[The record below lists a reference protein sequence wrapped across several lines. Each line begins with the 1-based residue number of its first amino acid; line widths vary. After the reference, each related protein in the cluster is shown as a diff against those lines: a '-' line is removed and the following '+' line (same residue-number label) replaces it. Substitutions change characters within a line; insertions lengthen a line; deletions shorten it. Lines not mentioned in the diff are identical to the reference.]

1 MSTYQDTLDYLY
13 AKLPMYNR
21 IGAAAIKNNLD
32 NTLAICS
39 FLGNPE
45 KKYPCIHIAGTNGK
59 GSSSHMLASIFQA
72 AGYKTGLYTSP
83 HLYDF
88 RERIKVNGQMCP
100 ETFVTNF
107 TNKVKPLIEAIEPS
121 FFEITVGMAF
131 DYFEQEQCDIAII
144 ETGLGG
150 RLDST
155 NVIQPI
161 LSLITNIGWDHMALL
176 GNTLPAIAAEKAGI
190 IKEKTPIVISEV
202 IAETKDIFIGTASKL
217 NAPIYFAEDF
227 LQFKSFTNHWT
238 TAHFEYDQISIDCD
252 LPGKYQYKNIRGVL
266 QCVHLLKKMG
276 WKLDDTHVT
285 RGLQQI
291 KATTGLMGRWECI
304 QESPKLF
311 LDVAHNEH
319 GMHALLEQLSTLQYQ
334 QLHIITGMVK
344 DKDVD
349 AVLEL
354 LPKDALYY
362 FSNAHIP
369 RAMPAIELAEK
380 AHILGIQG
388 TIYENVNEAIEAANK
403 NAHSNDLIIV
413 MGSIFLVAEVSRPT

>member
-1 MSTYQDTLDYLY
+1 
-13 AKLPMYNR
+13 
-21 IGAAAIKNNLD
+21 
-32 NTLAICS
+32 
-39 FLGNPE
+39 
-45 KKYPCIHIAGTNGK
+45 
-59 GSSSHMLASIFQA
+59 
-72 AGYKTGLYTSP
+72 
-83 HLYDF
+83 
-88 RERIKVNGQMCP
+88 
-100 ETFVTNF
+100 
-107 TNKVKPLIEAIEPS
+107 
-121 FFEITVGMAF
+121 
-131 DYFEQEQCDIAII
+131 
-144 ETGLGG
+144 
-150 RLDST
+150 
-155 NVIQPI
+155 
-161 LSLITNIGWDHMALL
+161 
-176 GNTLPAIAAEKAGI
+176 
-190 IKEKTPIVISEV
+190 
-202 IAETKDIFIGTASKL
+202 
-217 NAPIYFAEDF
+217 
-227 LQFKSFTNHWT
+227 
-238 TAHFEYDQISIDCD
+238 
-252 LPGKYQYKNIRGVL
+252 
-266 QCVHLLKKMG
+266 MG

-369 RAMPAIELAEK
+369 RAMPAIEVAEK
-380 AHILGIQG
+380 ARILGIQG